1 VENNIS
7 KAIVLG
13 HFRISDLVA
22 QMSLCYDLLDGL
34 LVTTKCQVKDK
45 QTSRGGLQHLIIPDV
60 LEIKVSDKS
69 TLNYQV
75 DVCVDLAEIP
85 ISGASFVVRRG
96 SSGAEGLPSAK
107 HRSRDLGVY
116 IQRQRGPDSFH
127 LVFVEGGGK

>member
-60 LEIKVSDKS
+60 LEIKVSDRS

-85 ISGASFVVRRG
+85 ISGAS
-96 SSGAEGLPSAK
+96 SSAEDHQVLRASPAPSIDPETSGFTSSA
-107 HRSRDLGVY
+107 REAQIPS
-116 IQRQRGPDSFH
+116 I
-127 LVFVEGGGK
+127 